1 MLRGEPVV
9 LEKAD
14 GTTVDVQDVLVS
26 MTDLSDQVVQDVQT
40 RFINQA
46 RYKGDQLTLTLYW
59 PKAADHDLMDSHVT
73 VRGERFRVYGTPF
86 AFDDAVCPTRWDAQV
101 TVTRSLYLFDLEIG
115 IQASERDE
123 WGSFREGF
131 DWVPIKG
138 NLLRLAEDATRGTG
152 TEAPS
157 GIIMFELRRADWE
170 DGVAA
175 IRYPAGEGNPIY
187 RMRSTAYAQE
197 TMVITAYGGVADGDV
212 GTL

>member
-1 MLRGEPVV
+1 MLRGETVT

-14 GTTVDVQDVLVS
+14 GTLIDVPDVLVTP
-26 MTDLSDQVVQDVQT
+26 TDLSDQTVQDVQT

-59 PKAADHDLMDSHVT
+59 PKAAPHDLMDSHIT
-73 VRGERFRVYGTPF
+73 VRGERYRTYGTPF
-86 AFDDAVCPTRWDAQV
+86 AYDDAVCPTRWDAQV

-115 IQASERDE
+115 VQASEMDE
-123 WGSFREGF
+123 WGAFQESFE
-131 DWVPIKG
+131 WHPIKG
-138 NLLRLAEDATRGTG
+138 NLLRLAEDAARGTG
-152 TEAPS
+152 TESPS
-157 GIIMFELRRADWE
+157 GILMFELRREDWE
-170 DGVAA
+170 AGVAA